1 MSKGEKVCLK
11 QEGTKRKSGGEPRE
25 NHEKK
30 TREIQTNTEAMTNEQ
45 LVLRIQAGED
55 VAENVLQ
62 LWKQNKGLIYKMAKG
77 YGKPAEEE
85 DLAQEGY
92 FGLCAAVDRYDFS
105 KERPFINYAAL
116 WIRQSMKRYIKGNGT
131 IRIPEWAQNLSNQ
144 YRRMTVQWLQECGCK
159 PTDQEACYYL
169 EISQETLEGIKK
181 CDQVRKINSLDIP
194 IGEEGDGT
202 LYDLIP
208 GTGDFEE
215 NVLEQV
221 QKEQLKAVLW
231 PLVDSL
237 PENQAAAIHG
247 RFQEGLTLRE
257 CGERMGVK
265 IEAAR
270 QWERKALQTLRRPS
284 NADILRPFLPDW
296 EDERIYN
303 AALHGNG
310 AGRFQ
315 RTWTSSTEREALR
328 DIGRRTDAV
337 FCRLR

>member
-11 QEGTKRKSGGEPRE
+11 QEGTKRKSKV
-25 NHEKK
+25 NHERTTRKK
-30 TREIQTNTEAMTNEQ
+30 ATGAMTNEQ
-45 LVLRIQAGED
+45 LVLRIRAGED
-55 VAENVLQ
+55 VAENMLQ
-62 LWKQNKGLIYKMAKG
+62 LWKQSKGLIYKMAKG

-92 FGLCAAVDRYDFS
+92 FGLCAAVDWYDFS

-116 WIRQSMKRYIKGNGT
+116 WIRQSMNRYIKWNGT
-131 IRIPEWAQNLSNQ
+131 VRIPEWAQNLSNQ
-144 YRRMTVQWLQECGCK
+144 YRRMTVRWQQECDRK

-194 IGEEGDGT
+194 IGEEEDGT

-208 GTGDFEE
+208 GTGDIEE

-221 QKEQLKAVLW
+221 QKEQLKAVIW
-231 PLVDSL
+231 SLVDSL
-237 PENQAAAIHG
+237 PEKQAAAIHG

-296 EDERIYN
+296 EDERLYN

-315 RTWTSSTEREALR
+315 RTWTSSTEREA
-328 DIGRRTDAV
+328 IRRYEKRPQEEGDK
-337 FCRLR
+337 

>member
-11 QEGTKRKSGGEPRE
+11 QEGTKRRSTSEQRE
-25 NHEKK
+25 KPQELQ
-30 TREIQTNTEAMTNEQ
+30 IDTEAMTNEQ
-45 LVLRIQAGED
+45 LVLRIRAGED
-55 VAENVLQ
+55 VAENMLQ

-77 YGKPAEEE
+77 YGKLAEEE

-116 WIRQSMKRYIKGNGT
+116 WIRQSMNRYTKWNGT
-131 IRIPEWAQNLSNQ
+131 VRIPEWAQSLSNQ
-144 YRRMTVQWLQECGCK
+144 YRRMTVRWQQECNRK

-194 IGEEGDGT
+194 IGEEEDGT

-208 GTGDFEE
+208 GNGDFEE

-221 QKEQLKAVLW
+221 QKEQLKAILW

-237 PENQAAAIHG
+237 PEKQAAAIHG

-265 IEAAR
+265 IEAVR

-296 EDERIYN
+296 EDERLYN

-328 DIGRRTDAV
+328 DIGRRISRDHQNDE
-337 FCRLR
+337 RL